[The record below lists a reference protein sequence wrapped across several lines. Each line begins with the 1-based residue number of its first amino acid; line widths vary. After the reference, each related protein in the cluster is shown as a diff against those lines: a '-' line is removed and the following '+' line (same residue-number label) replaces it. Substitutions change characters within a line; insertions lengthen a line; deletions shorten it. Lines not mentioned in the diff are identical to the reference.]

1 MVKISLTNGKYIYLD
16 ENDFDIRELSAKSL
30 FMLETENRKTVVCF
44 AAVVSVEVFTPHLQI
59 NDVQLKVITDRD
71 IR

>member
-1 MVKISLTNGKYIYLD
+1 MVKISLSNGKYIYLN
-16 ENDFDIRELSAKSL
+16 ESDFSVHEFGEKSL

-44 AAVVSVEVFTPHLQI
+44 AAVVSVEVFTPHPQN
-59 NDVQLKVITDRD
+59 NDIQLKVITDRD